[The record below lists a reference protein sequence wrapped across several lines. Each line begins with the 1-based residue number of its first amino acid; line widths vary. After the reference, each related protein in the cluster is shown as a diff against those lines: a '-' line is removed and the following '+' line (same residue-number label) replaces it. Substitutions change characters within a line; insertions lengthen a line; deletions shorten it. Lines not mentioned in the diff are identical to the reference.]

1 MATQLFRTYSIVQD
15 APGLT
20 SAEIASLAEF
30 PDVGMAS
37 RNLYT
42 LRLDEHVRREKNS
55 KGSYV
60 WFATD
65 KIFVPK
71 PELHPRKCKGREAQQ
86 TVETPPI
93 KPSGD
98 LVVEHVVRLTF
109 RGTEIV
115 ITREMF
121 DALMSLTK

>member
-1 MATQLFRTYSIVQD
+1 MATQIFRTYSIVQD

-20 SAEIASLAEF
+20 AGEISSLAEF
-30 PDVGMAS
+30 PDSRMAS
-37 RNLYT
+37 RNLYS
-42 LRLDEHVRREKNS
+42 LHQAGHVRREKNG

-65 KIFVPK
+65 KIYVPQ
-71 PELHPRKCKGREAQQ
+71 PELHPRKCRA
-86 TVETPPI
+86 VETPPI

-121 DALMSLTK
+121 DALMTLTK